1 MKYVLKNLKIFNGHS
16 FDFGNI
22 AVDDGIIV
30 SVDSSFTP
38 SDDYEIIECGGLAAF
53 PGFADV
59 HVHLRE
65 PGFSYKE
72 TIETGTKAAAHGG
85 FTAVCA
91 MPNLN
96 PVPDSAE
103 HLQVQLDAIEKSAV
117 IDVFPYAAITIGEKG
132 ETLADLEGLAQKT
145 VAFSDD
151 GKGVQNENMMLSAM
165 KKAAALGKIIAAH
178 CEDEALLHGGCI
190 HAGEFAKAHDI
201 PGIVSESEWGPI
213 KRDIELIKKAGCA
226 YHVCHVS
233 AKESVE
239 LIRKAKAEGVNITCE
254 TAPHYLV
261 YCDAD
266 LQDDDRFRM
275 NPPIRE
281 TADRDALVAG
291 ILDGTIDMIATDHA
305 PHSAE
310 EKSKGLRGSLNGIV
324 GIETSFPVMYTH
336 FVKTGKLTLESL
348 IKLMSTNPRTRFNLG
363 GGEIKKGARAD
374 FTVFDLDEEYEIDTK
389 DFVSMGKS
397 SPFTGLRVF
406 GKCKFTACGNK
417 IAWREI

>member
-16 FDFGNI
+16 FDFGSI
-22 AVDDGIIV
+22 AVDNGTIV
-30 SVDSSFTP
+30 SVDGSFTP
-38 SDDYEIIECGGLAAF
+38 SDDYEIIDCGSNVAF

-65 PGFSYKE
+65 PGFSHKE
-72 TIETGTKAAAHGG
+72 TIETGTKAAARGG
-85 FTAVCA
+85 FTAICA

-96 PVPDSAE
+96 PVPDSADN
-103 HLQVQLDAIEKSAV
+103 LQVQLDAIEKDAV

-132 ETLADLEGLAQKT
+132 EALADLEDLSAKT

-151 GKGVQNENMMLSAM
+151 GKGVQSEELMEAAM
-165 KKAAALGKIIAAH
+165 AKAALLGKIIAAH

-190 HAGEFAKAHDI
+190 HAGSYAEEHGI
-201 PGIVSESEWGPI
+201 PGIVSESEWVPI
-213 KRDIELIKKAGCA
+213 KRDIELIRKTGCA

-239 LIRKAKAEGVNITCE
+239 LIRKAKSEGMDITCE

-261 YCDAD
+261 FSDSD
-266 LQDDDRFRM
+266 LQDDGKFRM

-281 TADRDALVAG
+281 AADRDALIEG
-291 ILDGTIDMIATDHA
+291 ILDGTVDMIATDHA

-324 GIETSFPVMYTH
+324 GIETSFPVMYTY
-336 FVKTGKLTLESL
+336 FVKTGKLSLEAL
-348 IKLMSTNPRTRFNLG
+348 IKLMSANPRNRFSLG
-363 GGEIKKGARAD
+363 GGEIKAGARAD
-374 FTVFDLDEEYEIDTK
+374 FTVFDLDEEYEIDPK
-389 DFVSMGKS
+389 DFISMGKS
-397 SPFTGLRVF
+397 SPFTGLRVY
-406 GKCKFTACGNK
+406 GKCRFTACGDK
-417 IAWREI
+417 IAWRDI

>member
-16 FDFGNI
+16 FDFGSI
-22 AVDDGIIV
+22 AVDNGTIV
-30 SVDSSFTP
+30 SVDGSFTP
-38 SDDYEIIECGGLAAF
+38 SDDYEIIDCGNAAAF

-65 PGFSYKE
+65 PGFSHKE
-72 TIETGTKAAAHGG
+72 TIETGTKAAARGG

-96 PVPDSAE
+96 PVPDSADN
-103 HLQVQLDAIEKSAV
+103 LQVQLDAIEKDAV

-132 ETLADLEGLAQKT
+132 EALADLEDLSAKT

-151 GKGVQNENMMLSAM
+151 GKGVQSEELMEAAM
-165 KKAAALGKIIAAH
+165 AKAALLGKIIAAH

-190 HAGEFAKAHDI
+190 HAGSYAEEHGI

-213 KRDIELIKKAGCA
+213 KRDIELIRKTGCA

-239 LIRKAKAEGVNITCE
+239 LIRKAKSEGMDITCE

-261 YCDAD
+261 FSDSD
-266 LQDDDRFRM
+266 LQDDGSFRM

-281 TADRDALVAG
+281 AADRDALIEG
-291 ILDGTIDMIATDHA
+291 ILDGTVDMIATDHA

-324 GIETSFPVMYTH
+324 GIETSFPVMYTY
-336 FVKTGKLTLESL
+336 FVKTGKLSLEAL
-348 IKLMSTNPRTRFNLG
+348 IKLMSANPRNRFSLG
-363 GGEIKKGARAD
+363 GGEIKAGARAD
-374 FTVFDLDEEYEIDTK
+374 FTVFDLDEEYEIDPK
-389 DFVSMGKS
+389 DFISMGKS
-397 SPFTGLRVF
+397 SPFTGLRVY
-406 GKCKFTACGNK
+406 GKCRFTACGDK
-417 IAWREI
+417 IAWRDI